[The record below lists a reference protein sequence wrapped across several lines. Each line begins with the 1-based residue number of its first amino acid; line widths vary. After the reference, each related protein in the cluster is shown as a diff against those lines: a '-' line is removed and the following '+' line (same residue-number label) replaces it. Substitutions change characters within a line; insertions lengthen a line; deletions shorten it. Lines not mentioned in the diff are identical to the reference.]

1 MDVKKMK
8 NEETVL
14 FKAKG
19 ILLEMLAQYPDLDY
33 MHIVFSCDKNNVWI
47 SVKAKAGDENLL
59 DGTIRSDGYED
70 N

>member
-1 MDVKKMK
+1 MDAKKMK

-19 ILLEMLAQYPDLDY
+19 ILMEMLAQYPDLDY
-33 MHIVFSCDKNNVWI
+33 MNIVFNCDKDVWI
-47 SVKAKAGDENLL
+47 SVKAKAGDKNLL
-59 DGTIRSDGYED
+59 AGTIRSDGYED

>member
-19 ILLEMLAQYPDLDY
+19 ILMEMLAQYPDLDY
-33 MHIVFSCDKNNVWI
+33 MHISFGCDKTVWI
-47 SVKAKAGDENLL
+47 SVKAKAGEKTLL
-59 DGTIRSDGYED
+59 DGTIRSDSYED
-70 N
+70 D

>member
-1 MDVKKMK
+1 MDAKKMK

-19 ILLEMLAQYPDLDY
+19 ILMEMLAQYPDLDY
-33 MHIVFSCDKNNVWI
+33 MHISFSCDKTVWI
-47 SVKAKAGDENLL
+47 SVKAKAGEKTLL